1 MHCWHSLI
9 LLAASPSAL
18 AQFGGEPQN
27 ANPFVDTLITQVV
40 NASQETILL
49 EDEEFVVVVDLFIV
63 RPELHLEVTGL
74 EKHYFLFP
82 CCSDLLNIEMIFDLF
97 ATWPWNWSVFFQPM

>member
-1 MHCWHSLI
+1 MRCWHSLLVI
-9 LLAASPSAL
+9 SAVAPL
-18 AQFGGEPQN
+18 VFAQFGGEPKN
-27 ANPFVDTLITQVV
+27 ANSFVDTLITQVV

-74 EKHYFLFP
+74 ERYFIHHVPLP
-82 CCSDLLNIEMIFDLF
+82 CWAGDDI
-97 ATWPWNWSVFFQPM
+97 